1 MDPTNEIVQNNREE
15 TLPPEPVHAPVYV
28 PGCPEHSHQPSLPM
42 PGFAFG
48 PLVLVPVNEFWFNP
62 YLAPPS
68 LVFLHEVQ
76 PNWCPV
82 HNPQPGNPELVSGRA
97 PQQVSEQLNVTAEL
111 SGNEQ
116 IEEDPKSEEGEP
128 QLQTNDEAKSEF
140 PPGSLTHLEEEELA
154 ARAFEEYMAIM
165 DSLDPKVLYHIRF
178 RKSHQLHNKP
188 KIFVVLLWKRTV
200 QCCVH
205 AVKISSK
212 SSGVSDSIQVQH
224 EGGMEKVEL
233 EGDSL
238 LEYME
243 KLCTENFINNVEVA
257 LEVEFMNALL
267 SGDPE
272 PNQLPARENQEHKV
286 KPQELPPSADIKI
299 NPGTEETSTVESTLN
314 TDYLDSSLISNLEAV
329 DFPPLNQLQQ
339 EVNRNNSFEAA
350 LDLIPVQRSQTPPA
364 NSDSITDAALTATS
378 HFKETQLLISD
389 PPDTKSDTTP
399 NQDGQNPPQS
409 TSSVE
414 PLPTDALTKYS
425 NSVNFKDYNQSLPFL
440 ENIFSDDSPT
450 PALEARGND
459 GSVEEPAARIPTGD
473 QVSEE
478 TSMSSSTL
486 TGPKPVDPPASES
499 PTTGV
504 SEANDDLHADLLTIT
519 PTLLASPR
527 AQSVLAS
534 PPAQI
539 KEPEEQRSPKNIK
552 SSCLEDYPSP
562 VPTNFSS
569 LAESCDPPIDANSI
583 DSVTVDQ
590 LIEPLKEVQAS
601 PGSEL
606 KGTTNEVQTRRNQS
620 PRDQTQEK
628 ARPTDE
634 SMIERTEE
642 KKPGEGSAKKTAELT
657 PQSDGVVHK
666 KQKRRSYRGKQL
678 FQREESHFKERSQAT
693 TTANAA
699 EQFPQIGE
707 VEQHQDLAGQVQTL
721 IVDGGEKCEA
731 NHSNLGTEIG
741 TENALLTKMTQEEKV
756 ERLESKDEV
765 QTTGSVRITRSQ
777 SLTHI
782 TEERVQRTTRSLS
795 RTGGKVKRSPKTDT
809 QDDKQKN
816 TTKLTTPP
824 VSIKDKVSGDCS
836 PVPLTKCSLQGPRVR
851 MNTRSQKDSLKGDR
865 SRQESPEGL
874 PSEMKKSPVESCE
887 KNPHVIPALS
897 AKTRQQSKTVA
908 SSEGGVMGTE
918 TRDFY
923 SLRSKTQSNVSK
935 GTGVQEN
942 KEAEATRQ
950 PSNPKPSPE
959 RTTGVKAED
968 GGGLALALSPM
979 KRYRHECV
987 AWEEIK
993 AKVNEIISSSPT
1005 KRGRWKKRAEVNPRD
1020 EVETAFRKPSPP
1032 LTRSQR
1038 KAKDFLGTPSAHDGG
1053 GTRKTTRRPSRR
1065 MLPTKYKD
1073 FVLLKPNGH
1082 KRQAETGKRKKTQR
1096 GGKTC

>member
-76 PNWCPV
+76 PHWCPV
-82 HNPQPGNPELVSGRA
+82 HNPQPGNPELVSGQA

-111 SGNEQ
+111 SVGNEQ

-165 DSLDPKVLYHIRF
+165 DSLDPKV
-178 RKSHQLHNKP
+178 
-188 KIFVVLLWKRTV
+188 
-200 QCCVH
+200 
-205 AVKISSK
+205 
-212 SSGVSDSIQVQH
+212 QH

-243 KLCTENFINNVEVA
+243 KLCTENFISNAEVA

-272 PNQLPARENQEHKV
+272 PTQLPARENQEHRV

-339 EVNRNNSFEAA
+339 EA
-350 LDLIPVQRSQTPPA
+350 LDLIPEQRSQPPSA
-364 NSDSITDAALTATS
+364 NSDSITDTAFTATS

-399 NQDGQNPPQS
+399 NQDGQNPPLS
-409 TSSVE
+409 MSSVE
-414 PLPTDALTKYS
+414 PPPTDALTKYS

-459 GSVEEPAARIPTGD
+459 GSVEEPAATGD
-473 QVSEE
+473 VSEE
-478 TSMSSSTL
+478 TSMSLSNL
-486 TGPKPVDPPASES
+486 TGPKPADPPASES

-504 SEANDDLHADLLTIT
+504 LEANDDPHADLLTVT
-519 PTLLASPR
+519 PTLLASPP

-539 KEPEEQRSPKNIK
+539 REPEEQRSPKNIK
-552 SSCLEDYPSP
+552 SPCLEDHPSP

-569 LAESCDPPIDANSI
+569 LAESCHPPIDANSI

-642 KKPGEGSAKKTAELT
+642 KKPGEGSTKKTEKLT

-707 VEQHQDLAGQVQTL
+707 VEQHQDLAGQVRTL

-731 NHSNLGTEIG
+731 NDSNLGTEIG

-795 RTGGKVKRSPKTDT
+795 RTGGKVKHRSTKSSPKTDT

-816 TTKLTTPP
+816 TTKPTTPP

-865 SRQESPEGL
+865 SRQESPEGP
-874 PSEMKKSPVESCE
+874 PSEMKKSPEN
-887 KNPHVIPALS
+887 NPHVIPVLS
-897 AKTRQQSKTVA
+897 AETRQQSKTVA
-908 SSEGGVMGTE
+908 SSEGGTE
-918 TRDFY
+918 SRDFY
-923 SLRSKTQSNVSK
+923 SLRSK

-950 PSNPKPSPE
+950 PSHPKRSPE

-1038 KAKDFLGTPSAHDGG
+1038 KAKDFLGTLSAHDGG